1 MKTLL
6 AILLLVPSLSWGKE
20 YIYNCVVK
28 KEYNDEQFII
38 SFDDESEPIALTSI
52 NYDTGE
58 FDDNSKLHFGGRLG
72 KVTVL
77 SNENKEFDLVV
88 QDFYKGDGDSFRA
101 FFTES
106 SSGRSFLTSITIHDW
121 DKEKPIIIY
130 EDYWNKIYEGN
141 CK

>member
-1 MKTLL
+1 MIKL
-6 AILLLVPSLSWGKE
+6 ALLLLIPSLSWSKS
-20 YIYNCVVK
+20 YVYNCVVK

-38 SFDDESEPIALTSI
+38 SFDDESKPIALSSI
-52 NYDTGE
+52 NYETGE
-58 FDDNSKLHFGGRLG
+58 FDDFSKIHVEGRLG
-72 KVTVL
+72 KVTIL

-88 QDFYKGDGDSFRA
+88 QDFYKSDGDSFRA

-121 DKEKPIIIY
+121 TKDKPIIVY
-130 EDYWNKIYEGN
+130 EDFLNKIYEGN

>member
-1 MKTLL
+1 
-6 AILLLVPSLSWGKE
+6 
-20 YIYNCVVK
+20 
-28 KEYNDEQFII
+28 
-38 SFDDESEPIALTSI
+38 
-52 NYDTGE
+52 
-58 FDDNSKLHFGGRLG
+58 
-72 KVTVL
+72 
-77 SNENKEFDLVV
+77 
-88 QDFYKGDGDSFRA
+88 SFRA